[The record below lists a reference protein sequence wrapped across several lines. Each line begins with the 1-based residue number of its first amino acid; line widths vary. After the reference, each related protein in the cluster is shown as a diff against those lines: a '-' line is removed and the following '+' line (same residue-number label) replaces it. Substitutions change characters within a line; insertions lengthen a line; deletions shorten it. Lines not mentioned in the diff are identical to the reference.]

1 MKYYKVISGQLFV
14 GIATTSELRKLQLR
28 HNILISCTEQEAE
41 CVQIEDN
48 YYHAG
53 WMKAVREDI
62 GAITA
67 DVIEI
72 NKEEYDELY
81 ELIERDEEI
90 TPDPEPNPD
99 PVPTPDPEDED
110 VTVAYAKTLKIREM
124 KNTCENLIY
133 AGIDVT
139 LSDEESH
146 HFSLTDHDQLDI
158 FKLEMI
164 ARSGEQE
171 FLPYHED
178 GELCKFYP
186 AQDIIAIADCAT
198 NFIMYHTTYFNSLKA
213 YINSLR
219 SLNTVARVVY
229 GMDIPEKYQSDVWK
243 EINKNE
249 ES

>member
-1 MKYYKVISGQLFV
+1 MADKYVKIENLENEIVDALSVLQFV
-14 GIATTSELRKLQLR
+14 KWDNRAKMVVNCRDTDSDRMGLLSYDASTIWHIYGTPEFPVERGYITT
-28 HNILISCTEQEAE
+28 T
-41 CVQIEDN
+41 
-48 YYHAG
+48 Y
-53 WMKAVREDI
+53 
-62 GAITA
+62 T
-67 DVIEI
+67 EI
-72 NKEEYDELY
+72 NKEEFDIIRKAIDDGKE
-81 ELIERDEEI
+81 IEPE
-90 TPDPEPNPD
+90 PDPEPE
-99 PVPTPDPEDED
+99 PEDD
-110 VTVAYAKTLKIREM
+110 SSVAFVKAAKIREM

-186 AQDIIAIADCAT
+186 AQDIITIADCAT
-198 NFIMYHTTYFNSLKA
+198 NFIMYHTTYFNGLKA